1 MVWTCACLGVTRIG
15 VRGAIMAFH
24 STEGAWGGD
33 SPRRDDKCVD
43 DGCGHL
49 ASASGELHWEGRHV
63 LVCVWGSGRSI
74 YHVWDGRTACTGVPP
89 HCNQTGCGVSKQ
101 LNRVRLHTPQRLSVP
116 GIQ

>member
-63 LVCVWGSGRSI
+63 LVWESGKSI
-74 YHVWDGRTACTGVPP
+74 YHVWDVLLAQVCLPTVTKRDAVLA
-89 HCNQTGCGVSKQ
+89 NS
-101 LNRVRLHTPQRLSVP
+101 
-116 GIQ
+116 